1 MKIQGQ
7 IEFNKPGKYNVLTY
21 DLDLKE
27 ENMKNVYY
35 RERLSK
41 NIIIYS
47 NNKIPFFDQV

>member
-27 ENMKNVYY
+27 ENLKNVS
-35 RERLSK
+35 ERGSLK
-41 NIIIYS
+41 T
-47 NNKIPFFDQV
+47 